1 MLTKNIH
8 LSIKDTTRIRQAKKD
23 QNGRYLK
30 DNTSQALDLNNDDL
44 NGHDFIDSI
53 MFIYYYGK
61 NSTMKRDLGGNI
73 IVIGSVFG
81 LAAQILSIILVFLRN
96 RRMRKV
102 NAFFPIT
109 INLLL
114 VLCLSNLLFIVGV
127 QSNKNAIKCELI
139 ALILHYL
146 YLTTSFWC
154 FVYIFVIYDL
164 IINESLRMKM
174 KYIMLMA
181 YSVPAI
187 YVMVRILF
195 SLSILVQL
203 SNFLL
208 F

>member
-1 MLTKNIH
+1 MCISL
-8 LSIKDTTRIRQAKKD
+8 IKDTTRIRQAKKD

-187 YVMVRILF
+187 YVMV
-195 SLSILVQL
+195 SK
-203 SNFLL
+203 LL
-208 F
+208 FFQFI

>member
-1 MLTKNIH
+1 
-8 LSIKDTTRIRQAKKD
+8 
-23 QNGRYLK
+23 
-30 DNTSQALDLNNDDL
+30 
-44 NGHDFIDSI
+44 
-53 MFIYYYGK
+53 
-61 NSTMKRDLGGNI
+61 MKRDLGGNI

-96 RRMRKV
+96 RRTRKV

-187 YVMVRILF
+187 YVMVRN
-195 SLSILVQL
+195 SLTYQSFYNLTD
-203 SNFLL
+203 NFLTS
-208 F
+208 FSFHMQQIQIVWNITNTAS

>member
-1 MLTKNIH
+1 MDL
-8 LSIKDTTRIRQAKKD
+8 LIKDTTRIRQAKKD

-187 YVMVRILF
+187 YVMVRL
-195 SLSILVQL
+195 SLTLI
-203 SNFLL
+203 NAFH
-208 F
+208 FFNK

>member
-1 MLTKNIH
+1 
-8 LSIKDTTRIRQAKKD
+8 
-23 QNGRYLK
+23 
-30 DNTSQALDLNNDDL
+30 
-44 NGHDFIDSI
+44 

-96 RRMRKV
+96 RRTRKV

-187 YVMVRILF
+187 YVMVRN
-195 SLSILVQL
+195 SLTYQSFYNLTD
-203 SNFLL
+203 NFLTS
-208 F
+208 FSFHMQQIQIVWNITNTAS

>member
-1 MLTKNIH
+1 MCISL
-8 LSIKDTTRIRQAKKD
+8 IKDTTRIRQAKKD

-114 VLCLSNLLFIVGV
+114 VLCISNLLFIVGV

-146 YLTTSFWC
+146 YLTTSFWS

-187 YVMVRILF
+187 YVMVRNLLILSF
-195 SLSILVQL
+195 TIIV
-203 SNFLL
+203 N
-208 F
+208 